1 VSERNDLDVYQDAA
15 ARTINQSL
23 SDDQRLLDAAAG
35 LAEEAGEVLAHVRK
49 HIMQGRVLDR
59 DAVAKELGDA
69 LWCVAITARAIG
81 LPLSEVAAHNIEKL
95 RARHPEG
102 FTRYRE

>member
-1 VSERNDLDVYQDAA
+1 VSEPNDLDVYQDAA

-23 SDDQRLLDAAAG
+23 TDDQRLLDAAAG

-49 HIMQGRVLDR
+49 HLMQGRVLDR

-81 LPLSEVAAHNIEKL
+81 LPLSEVAAMNVAKL
-95 RARHPEG
+95 RERHPEG
-102 FTRYRE
+102 FNAAP

>member
-1 VSERNDLDVYQDAA
+1 
-15 ARTINQSL
+15 
-23 SDDQRLLDAAAG
+23 
-35 LAEEAGEVLAHVRK
+35 
-49 HIMQGRVLDR
+49 
-59 DAVAKELGDA
+59 VAKELGDA